1 VTKFK
6 LDQLEAQFAD
16 EDVFD
21 TSAADNILNLVSLAN
36 KVKFK
41 FSGSLQYVFLTI
53 NISHENHENIF

>member
-36 KVKFK
+36 KVKLE
-41 FSGSLQYVFLTI
+41 FSGSQT
-53 NISHENHENIF
+53 